1 MRVIITEN
9 QLNKLIETV
18 DKPKTYVG
26 AWEDSTQKKS
36 DVIRL
41 IKLAVD
47 RLRNKMDVEQLYNV
61 LVLLLNKERE
71 HTQNKNIG

>member
-18 DKPKTYVG
+18 DKPKTYAG
-26 AWEDSTQKKS
+26 AWEDSAQKKS

-41 IKLAVD
+41 IKLTVD

-61 LVLLLNKERE
+61 LVLLLNKERD

>member
-1 MRVIITEN
+1 MRLWIN
-9 QLNKLIETV
+9 LKA
-18 DKPKTYVG
+18 YAG
-26 AWEDSTQKKS
+26 AWEDSAQKKS

-41 IKLAVD
+41 IKLTVD

-61 LVLLLNKERE
+61 LVLLLNKERD